1 MDRDPSTPAKN
12 DDASSVSTTHGSP
25 LAERF
30 RALVSVA
37 GSVTSC
43 LDPEDLFRG
52 LAAKLEQVVRFDFLG
67 LVLHDPERAVVRPLI
82 LDARNMTL
90 MHRPEVVVA
99 ESVVGP
105 VIQSQE
111 PLIVPDTA
119 VETRFS
125 DTPLALQD
133 GIASFCLLPLTT
145 AHRRIGALGFGRR
158 ERATYPPAEVE
169 FMGEVAKLVAVAI
182 ENAMAF
188 REVAELK
195 DKLAEERLYLESEIR
210 TEHTFEHIVGES
222 PALRQTLQQVEIVA
236 PTDSTVLLLGET
248 GTGKELLARAI
259 HDRSGRRD
267 RTFVKL
273 NCAAI
278 PSGLLESELF
288 GHEKGAF
295 TGAIAQKI
303 GRFQVADGGTLFL
316 DEVGEIPLELQPKL
330 LRVLQEQEFERI
342 GGTKTLKVNVRIVA
356 ATNRDLRQMVETQRF
371 RDDLYYRLHVFPL
384 RVPPLRERPED
395 VPALVGYFV
404 KRLARPMNRQIELIP
419 TGTLEVLRRYAWPG
433 NVRELANLI
442 ERAMI
447 LSRGRTL
454 EVPLDDLARR
464 RPGPA
469 AMGHRDAEN
478 ADAERAEILRALEQ
492 TNWVLAGPRGAAAR
506 LGMKRTTLQSLMRR
520 LGIAKPA

>member
-1 MDRDPSTPAKN
+1 MEGDPSTPAN
-12 DDASSVSTTHGSP
+12 SEASSVATTNEPP
-25 LAERF
+25 LVDRF
-30 RALVSVA
+30 QTLVSVA
-37 GSVTSC
+37 ESITSSRE
-43 LDPEDLFRG
+43 PEDLFRR
-52 LAAKLEQVVRFDFLG
+52 LAAELRRVVRFDFVAF
-67 LVLHDPERAVVRPLI
+67 VLHDPERGIVRGDL
-82 LDARNMTL
+82 LDARSMAL
-90 MHRPEVVVA
+90 APRPEAVLA
-99 ESVVGP
+99 ESPSGFVV
-105 VIQSQE
+105 QTQQ
-111 PLIVPDTA
+111 PLVVPDTSA
-119 VETRFS
+119 ETRFS
-125 DTPLALQD
+125 EMTLIRQD
-133 GIASFCLLPLTT
+133 GIESFCLLPLTT
-145 AHRRIGALGFGRR
+145 AHKRLGALGFGRR
-158 ERATYPPAEVE
+158 ERAAYPAGEVQ
-169 FMGEVAKLVAVAI
+169 FLSEVAKLVAVAI

-188 REVAELK
+188 REIAQLK

-210 TEHTFEHIVGES
+210 TELTFEHIVGES

-303 GRFQVADGGTLFL
+303 GRFQVADGGTIFL

-342 GGTKTLKVNVRIVA
+342 GGTKTVKVDVRIIA
-356 ATNRDLRQMVETQRF
+356 ATNRDLLRMVEQLRF
-371 RDDLYYRLHVFPL
+371 RDDLYYRLNVFPI
-384 RVPPLRERPED
+384 RVPALRERPED
-395 VPALVGYFV
+395 VPALVRYFV
-404 KRLARPMNRQIELIP
+404 QRLARPMNRHIDVIP
-419 TGTLEVLRRYAWPG
+419 AETLEALRRYAWPG

-454 EVPLDDLARR
+454 EVPLDDLVRR
-464 RPGPA
+464 RAGA
-469 AMGHRDAEN
+469 SAMGDRGAADPDAQRM
-478 ADAERAEILRALEQ
+478 AVLRALEQ
-492 TNWVLAGPRGAAAR
+492 ANWVLGGPRGAAAR

-520 LGIAKPA
+520 LGVAKPA

>member
-1 MDRDPSTPAKN
+1 
-12 DDASSVSTTHGSP
+12 
-25 LAERF
+25 
-30 RALVSVA
+30 
-37 GSVTSC
+37 
-43 LDPEDLFRG
+43 
-52 LAAKLEQVVRFDFLG
+52 
-67 LVLHDPERAVVRPLI
+67 
-82 LDARNMTL
+82 
-90 MHRPEVVVA
+90 
-99 ESVVGP
+99 
-105 VIQSQE
+105 
-111 PLIVPDTA
+111 
-119 VETRFS
+119 
-125 DTPLALQD
+125 
-133 GIASFCLLPLTT
+133 
-145 AHRRIGALGFGRR
+145 
-158 ERATYPPAEVE
+158 
-169 FMGEVAKLVAVAI
+169 
-182 ENAMAF
+182 MAF
-188 REVAELK
+188 REIAQLK

-210 TEHTFEHIVGES
+210 TEHTFEHIVGDS

-342 GGTKTLKVNVRIVA
+342 GGTKTVKVDVRIIA
-356 ATNRDLRQMVETQRF
+356 ATNRDLRRMVEEQRF
-371 RDDLYYRLHVFPL
+371 RDDLYYRLNVFPIH
-384 RVPPLRERPED
+384 VPPLRERPED
-395 VPALVGYFV
+395 VPALVRYFV
-404 KRLARPMNRQIELIP
+404 QRLARPMNRQIEVIP
-419 TGTLEVLRRYAWPG
+419 TETLEALRRYAWPG

-464 RPGPA
+464 RPKRRYDRQSRRRGSGRRAGRDPPRAGTGELGAGRPA
-469 AMGHRDAEN
+469 RGCCASRHEAYDAAV
-478 ADAERAEILRALEQ
+478 ADEATRNRE
-492 TNWVLAGPRGAAAR
+492 AR
-506 LGMKRTTLQSLMRR
+506 LNSGTRSREFEEAKRPASAPASAHPAHRRPSPSALGAMRPTR
-520 LGIAKPA
+520 AY

>member
-1 MDRDPSTPAKN
+1 MDGDPSRPAN
-12 DDASSVSTTHGSP
+12 SDEASSVSRADGP
-25 LAERF
+25 PVADRF
-30 RALVSVA
+30 HALVSVA
-37 GSVTSC
+37 RSITSC
-43 LDPEDLFRG
+43 REPEDLFRR
-52 LAAKLEQVVRFDFLG
+52 LAPELERVVRFDFLG
-67 LVLHDPERAVVRPLI
+67 LVLHDPEQAIVRPVI
-82 LDARNMTL
+82 LDARSMTL
-90 MHRPEVVVA
+90 MRRPEEVAA
-99 ESVVGP
+99 ESVAGL
-105 VIQSQE
+105 VIQSQQ
-111 PLIVPDTA
+111 PLIVPDTS

-125 DTPLALQD
+125 DTKLALQD
-133 GIASFCLLPLTT
+133 GIGSFCLLPLTT
-145 AHRRIGALGFGRR
+145 AHRCLGALGFGRR
-158 ERATYPPAEVE
+158 EPAVYPPAEVR
-169 FMGEVAKLVAVAI
+169 FMGEVATLVAVAI

-188 REVAELK
+188 REIAQLK

-210 TEHTFEHIVGES
+210 TEHTFEHIVGDS

-259 HDRSGRRD
+259 HDQSGRRD

-342 GGTKTLKVNVRIVA
+342 GGTKTVKVDVRIIA
-356 ATNRDLRQMVETQRF
+356 ATNRDLHQMVEEQRF
-371 RDDLYYRLHVFPL
+371 RDDLFYRLNVFPIH
-384 RVPPLRERPED
+384 VPSLRERPED
-395 VPALVGYFV
+395 VPALVRYFV
-404 KRLARPMNRQIELIP
+404 QRLARPMNRQIEVIP
-419 TGTLEVLRRYAWPG
+419 TETLEALRRYAWPG
-433 NVRELANLI
+433 NVRELGNLI

-464 RPGPA
+464 RPKPGTTGNRGAADPA
-469 AMGHRDAEN
+469 
-478 ADAERAEILRALEQ
+478 AERAEILRVLEQ
-492 TNWVLAGPRGAAAR
+492 ANWVLAGPRGAAAR